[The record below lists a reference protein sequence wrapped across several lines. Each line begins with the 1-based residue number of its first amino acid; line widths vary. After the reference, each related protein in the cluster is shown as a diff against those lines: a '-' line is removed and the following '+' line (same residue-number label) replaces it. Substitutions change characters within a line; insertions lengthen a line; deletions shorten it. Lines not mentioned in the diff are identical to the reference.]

1 VANDP
6 FNFVLREYFPDPPA
20 YGGLNQEKPP
30 RIPFILPWQQRGD
43 RLDMETHIHLY
54 YPNALQPEKW
64 PRESAGPM
72 ARVSEFFAHHMNAA
86 DMQNPTL
93 TKVPFHGLWNRTTP
107 WLPWMLMGQAPG
119 HCQYQCFMGSGEELE
134 QVHSRQVLDY
144 VEKNYPKYFEAPTK
158 WEDPSLSSIERYAL
172 EQQPA
177 PAQ

>member
-1 VANDP
+1 
-6 FNFVLREYFPDPPA
+6 
-20 YGGLNQEKPP
+20 
-30 RIPFILPWQQRGD
+30 
-43 RLDMETHIHLY
+43 MESHIHLY
-54 YPNALQPEKW
+54 DPTALQPDNW

-86 DMQNPTL
+86 DMQNPKL
-93 TKVPFHGLWNRTTP
+93 TKVPYHGLWNRTTP

-177 PAQ
+177 PAK